1 MEKRRNTYWFLILGL
16 LILSGAM
23 EAVMTCCYESLT
35 RQPLAFGS
43 LFQIRPVYNESGSW
57 IHARSGLGYRNGVL
71 LAEHSVAL
79 IVAAYLY
86 RALEAW
92 GYLFR
97 VSRRWLYALDCGVAA
112 TLYRVITRFRGTF
125 TLDYVKVGRFTYDIP
140 DLCIGI
146 CIVGMIGWFISY
158 TIHYYPYKKRKE
170 KGMKWKERF
179 LWELRLNKQMA
190 VVPFYPRDRWQEL
203 LLDPF
208 L

>member
-16 LILSGAM
+16 LLLSGAM

-71 LAEHSVAL
+71 LAEHTVTL

-97 VSRRWLYALDCGVAA
+97 VSRRWLYALD
-112 TLYRVITRFRGTF
+112 
-125 TLDYVKVGRFTYDIP
+125 
-140 DLCIGI
+140 
-146 CIVGMIGWFISY
+146 
-158 TIHYYPYKKRKE
+158 
-170 KGMKWKERF
+170 
-179 LWELRLNKQMA
+179 
-190 VVPFYPRDRWQEL
+190 
-203 LLDPF
+203 
-208 L
+208 